1 MSSITNTNQNS
12 SVVNVGRTTPVTPGP
27 QSADKSIP
35 VVMATDQTSI
45 PVVEQNKVQS
55 EVALSLL
62 GIPRAEIALG
72 IFADVNTYDVNPS
85 EWSMKP
91 EYHVAG
97 GVDRQAIGIKHL
109 PTEAGALVEAGRN
122 KTAVLTSKRFFR
134 YQPGR
139 VSAATF
145 GIKSTL
151 SLVDFCQNPPI
162 RKFGIYDKYDGY
174 YWESRNNGKGD
185 NFSAV
190 RRTQSLNYGPT
201 SLYGIGGGSGTP
213 LRGESPGGTLLDT
226 TQLDDY
232 RIVGMGADEKT
243 ESAGSFVSDRKILQE
258 ARYNLI
264 DTVLNAVEA
273 AYSKPT
279 GQTAVQR
286 VYDGT
291 SVNVSSAELGASN
304 FYDNFATMFA
314 KAVGWE
320 GSSAIITGA
329 QLKEKCKR
337 DLDYW
342 IDNFILDLEYGGTAH
357 TIWNTTNFALPT
369 TGGNANTAWNS
380 SPRIGVGVFPQ
391 ISLFEA
397 PIHAQL
403 LATIDANSAGVFGTT
418 LSPEAETKLKA
429 LQTIVAT
436 AFGDA
441 QNAGYTNTF
450 TVPSLASANVDYGTR
465 ANKLDTIF
473 TAKKNF
479 WSYYVTAK
487 KAERTVGANTTSLVA
502 GRKYVIIN
510 DSSDVNWSALDADSA
525 GTYFT
530 GRVFTATATAPT
542 GANLGSVAEAITYSA
557 PSYGPS
563 GTIDGTDSSQLTSDG
578 QTALTPFRDLTAT
591 QIQELLRDKC
601 QRDVGYIID
610 GYQNDIIGGGDAETT
625 YNMNMFTR
633 GTGLSVYSQK
643 EADGTLSEPDRH
655 SNLKAVLAADLLVI
669 DNILAE
675 DISAEITSLNALAS
689 RVVANFAKEDVKS
702 ITVGDRPFPG
712 NLVVLR
718 DGLTHTHGGVY
729 DPSLLKDAEKIKT
742 VLHANGTQSGTTAS
756 KVPTQ
761 FKLTKGNV
769 TFGQHVRITWS
780 GTATHLDIQPAVGAD
795 TQVKVMKG
803 EILKVKRV
811 IGPKGNIFTATK
823 ADEARMVVT
832 AVDASGNYVNAT
844 TNINTGIGT
853 LYFETVCPFVFPLD
867 YDILRHNTAGATSS
881 LLSEID
887 VTPDTLNSQAN
898 DPTAHANHRVFRY
911 INAANINGTGATPK
925 GAMFPYM
932 YAFGDDLKAEGGL
945 GVDYIGFVNTA
956 LDPNGQ
962 SGANVNSIRSQMDNV
977 NFFPEYVNWIKNN
990 VKPEY
995 WGVYEYRVPR
1005 SRFSHD
1011 ALDGISAI
1019 ATSRTSYAADN
1030 LGRNRVY
1037 SDLATS
1043 PLDGTVAR
1051 PGQNY
1056 SEVEGVKVKQD
1067 SLYKYDFTKVTM
1079 LKIEFSWYGAVG
1091 ALFLAYVPVGNGE
1104 ARWVRV
1110 HHLRASNQLKI
1121 ASLGNATL
1129 PITYTTYGGGD
1140 SQSLGDTEETANDG
1154 IGYDKGYESSS
1165 HHIVKYGA
1173 SYYIDGGDR
1182 GTVRLYSHNNDN
1194 PVTCRGKQFD
1204 VFSSGATTNT
1214 ASLSG
1219 DIASEGSN
1227 TPFLHINNT
1236 IDAEFFMGAVVD
1248 TGNALDQNVKVVW
1261 ADNTTNKVYLSSTL
1275 NTANNSSLKLLPDR
1289 AETVF
1294 GVETKKVIR
1303 STRDSN
1309 LVRNRVQVYPTKMST
1324 ANLNA
1329 GTVRLRFKKTP
1340 TFQTKVTPSGSFTLN
1355 ADYPVTSANSPLPS
1369 ASSTY
1374 LPNGESSYGWFRGRI
1389 GTAGVTVFGR
1399 LYRESDSYYFE
1410 QLESYEGTLTL
1421 FNGGSFLPDKRF
1433 LATGAEVTGAY
1444 TADSKTTIE
1453 KEGLSSVLIATDVV
1467 VPIPDTGINVATTY
1481 LQQGTE
1487 QFDLSPYFDYNKE
1500 YLSFPLTDIT
1510 DSLYLAV
1517 DRDTASTTTN
1527 DISLGV
1533 TWEEQ

>member
-1129 PITYTTYGGGD
+1129 PITYNVWGGGSTDTLGDGETKTHTYGT
-1140 SQSLGDTEETANDG
+1140 SQ
-1154 IGYDKGYESSS
+1154 S

-1182 GTVRLYSHNNDN
+1182 GTVRLYSHNNND
-1194 PVTCRGKQFD
+1194 VVKGYGKKWVVATAGVNGGGVD
-1204 VFSSGATTNT
+1204 ANGLTPEIPTDTVGAVSR
-1214 ASLSG
+1214 AFPDLVY
-1219 DIASEGSN
+1219 
-1227 TPFLHINNT
+1227 
-1236 IDAEFFMGAVVD
+1236 FMGAQVKTNNPID
-1248 TGNALDQNVKVVW
+1248 TGIKVVW
-1261 ADNTTNKVYLSSTL
+1261 VDYAANKLYLSKQPLGAGLTL
-1275 NTANNSSLKLLPDR
+1275 IPDR
-1289 AETVF
+1289 GDLVY
-1294 GVETKKVIR
+1294 GLETKDVIY
-1303 STRDSN
+1303 STIEGN
-1309 LVRNRVQVYPTKMST
+1309 PVRNRVQVYPTKMST
-1324 ANLNA
+1324 ANLSNFP
-1329 GTVRLRFKKTP
+1329 VRLRMKRTP
-1340 TFQTKVTPSGSFTLN
+1340 IFQTLTQTGTGADLAIGAEYTVSPNNLPLAVTETGG
-1355 ADYPVTSANSPLPS
+1355 
-1369 ASSTY
+1369 TY
-1374 LPNGESSYGWFRGRI
+1374 LQNGEEIYGWFQGNI
-1389 GTAGVTVFGR
+1389 SDVDAETIFGR
-1399 LYRESDSYYFE
+1399 LYKKTNEYYFE
-1410 QLESYEGTLTL
+1410 VLQSFNGVVKLNSGGKFLKDLRFARNTSENGTLIELETETSVETL
-1421 FNGGSFLPDKRF
+1421 
-1433 LATGAEVTGAY
+1433 LADQLTSVKA
-1444 TADSKTTIE
+1444 
-1453 KEGLSSVLIATDVV
+1453 LSNVV
-1467 VPIPDTGINVATTY
+1467 VPIPNTGANVATLY
-1481 LQQGTE
+1481 LQPTGTE
-1487 QFDLSPYFDYNKE
+1487 QVNLDTYFDYNKE
-1500 YLSFPLTDIT
+1500 YLSYPLTDLAET
-1510 DSLYLAV
+1510 LYFAIDADKDVNESAEIAIGL
-1517 DRDTASTTTN
+1517 
-1527 DISLGV
+1527 